1 MNFHHLAYWQDKA
14 LSLAIE
20 NRLFINGEYT
30 AAAENETFET
40 VDPVTQAPLANIARG
55 KSVDIDRAVSAARGV
70 FERGDWSLSSPAKRK
85 AVLNKLADLI
95 EANAEEL
102 ALLETL
108 DTGKPIRHSLRD
120 DIPGAARAIR
130 WYAEA
135 IDKVY
140 GEVATTSSHELAM
153 IVREPVGVI
162 AAIVPWNFPLLLT
175 CWKLGP
181 ALAAG
186 NSVVLKP
193 SEKSPLS
200 AIRLAGLAK
209 EAGLP
214 DGVLNVVTGFG
225 HEAGQALSR
234 HNDIDAIAFTG
245 STRTGKQLLKD
256 AGDSNMKRVWL
267 EAGGKSANIVFADCP
282 DLQQA
287 ASATAAGIFYNQGQ
301 VCIAGTRLLLE
312 ESIADEFLA
321 LLKQQAQ
328 NWQPGHPL
336 DPATTMGTLIDCAH
350 ADSVHSFIQEGE
362 SKGQLLLDGR
372 NAGLSSAL
380 HLAEAGFDVV
390 VLEASRIG
398 FGASGRNGG
407 QLVNS
412 YSRDIDVIEKSYG
425 MDTARMLGSMMFEGG
440 EIIRERIKRYQI
452 DCDYRPGGL
461 FVAMNDKQLATL
473 EEQKENWERYGN
485 KQLEMLDANA
495 IRREVASDR
504 YTGALLDHSGG
515 HIHPLNLA
523 IGEADAIRLNGG
535 RVYELSAVT
544 QIQHTTPAVVRT
556 ATGQVTA
563 KYVIVAGNAYLGDKV
578 EPELAK
584 RSMPCGTQV
593 ITTERLSDDLARSLI
608 PKNYCVEDCN
618 YLLDYY
624 RLTADNRLL
633 YGGGVVYGARDP
645 DDVERLVVPK
655 LLKTFPQLKGVKIDY
670 RWTGNFLLTLSRM
683 PQFGRLDT
691 NIYYMQGYSGHGVTC
706 THLAGRLIAE
716 LLRGDAERFDAFAN
730 LPHYP
735 FPGGRTLRVPFT
747 AMGAAYYSLRDRLG
761 V

>member
-1 MNFHHLAYWQDKA
+1 MTEH
-14 LSLAIE
+14 
-20 NRLFINGEYT
+20 
-30 AAAENETFET
+30 
-40 VDPVTQAPLANIARG
+40 
-55 KSVDIDRAVSAARGV
+55 
-70 FERGDWSLSSPAKRK
+70 
-85 AVLNKLADLI
+85 
-95 EANAEEL
+95 
-102 ALLETL
+102 
-108 DTGKPIRHSLRD
+108 
-120 DIPGAARAIR
+120 
-130 WYAEA
+130 
-135 IDKVY
+135 
-140 GEVATTSSHELAM
+140 TSSYY
-153 IVREPVGVI
+153 
-162 AAIVPWNFPLLLT
+162 
-175 CWKLGP
+175 
-181 ALAAG
+181 
-186 NSVVLKP
+186 
-193 SEKSPLS
+193 
-200 AIRLAGLAK
+200 
-209 EAGLP
+209 
-214 DGVLNVVTGFG
+214 
-225 HEAGQALSR
+225 
-234 HNDIDAIAFTG
+234 
-245 STRTGKQLLKD
+245 
-256 AGDSNMKRVWL
+256 
-267 EAGGKSANIVFADCP
+267 
-282 DLQQA
+282 A
-287 ASATAAGIFYNQGQ
+287 ASANKYAPFDTLN
-301 VCIAGTRLLLE
+301 
-312 ESIADEFLA
+312 ESISCDVCVV
-321 LLKQQAQ
+321 
-328 NWQPGHPL
+328 GGGY
-336 DPATTMGTLIDCAH
+336 T
-350 ADSVHSFIQEGE
+350 
-362 SKGQLLLDGR
+362 
-372 NAGLSSAL
+372 GLSSAL

-473 EEQKENWERYGN
+473 EEQKENWE
-485 KQLEMLDANA
+485 
-495 IRREVASDR
+495 
-504 YTGALLDHSGG
+504 
-515 HIHPLNLA
+515 
-523 IGEADAIRLNGG
+523 ADAIRLNGG

-593 ITTERLSDDLARSLI
+593 ITTERLSEDLARSLI

-655 LLKTFPQLKGVKIDY
+655 MLKTFPQLKGVKIDY